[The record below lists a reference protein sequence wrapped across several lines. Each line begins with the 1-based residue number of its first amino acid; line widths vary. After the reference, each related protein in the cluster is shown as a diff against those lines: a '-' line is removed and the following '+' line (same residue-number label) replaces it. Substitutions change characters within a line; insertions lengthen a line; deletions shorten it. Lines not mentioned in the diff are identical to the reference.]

1 MKRSNLVEAQAR
13 MRSRTM
19 RPVAGGS
26 VSGGPSYSVAEV
38 AEIIGYSRRTVV
50 RLFER
55 EPGVL
60 FSSKAVKGKRRTMRI
75 PLAVYHR
82 VIGRLT
88 AH

>member
-1 MKRSNLVEAQAR
+1 MRRDKLAAAQAQ
-13 MRSRTM
+13 MRSRAI

-26 VSGGPSYSVAEV
+26 VPGGPSYSVAEV
-38 AEIIGYSRRTVV
+38 AEIIGFSRRTVV

-60 FSSKAVKGKRRTMRI
+60 FSSKAMKGKRRTMRI